1 MNLFNLC
8 CHSKSKKSLEYINDW
23 INTHSLAFNSLSA
36 AVTSLQTWKDTLNND
51 IVKIVEDIANTYD
64 YTSAIPQLTTLSND
78 IKDLQSGLNS
88 LDVLVNNKLFN
99 FSSTL
104 NTLQKSMANKVDVA
118 IPTTA
123 NSIALLDS
131 VGNLVDSGKTL
142 KDIFVRPDAIVNNT
156 YGISI
161 DSDGEAH
168 VSVTSIVL
176 GGDFSINGDLEI
188 YPENVP
194 NIKRVLLDPDSVPI
208 QNSDKLITSG
218 AVYKALELK
227 TLALTDSDGSVPG
240 FLEPFD
246 EEEFSKLANS
256 IGGKNDPTFV
266 EVTLYIHVNGERV
279 PLKTIGSVFKKSN
292 QVGPDS
298 YDDIFYLY
306 INGYVLVRAG
316 QTNNQET
323 TWEQGFTKINILS
336 ENS

>member
-1 MNLFNLC
+1 MNFFNLC
-8 CHSKSKKSLEYINDW
+8 CHSKPKKSLEYINDW
-23 INTHSLAFNSLSA
+23 IDAHSLAFNSLST

-64 YTSAIPQLTTLSND
+64 YTSAIPQLTTMSND

-88 LDVLVNNKLFN
+88 LDVLVSNKLFD

-104 NTLQKSMANKVDVA
+104 NTLQKSMANKVDVV

-131 VGNLVDSGKTL
+131 VGNLVDSGKTF

-161 DSDGEAH
+161 DSDGEAN

-176 GGDFSINGDLEI
+176 GGDFSVDGDLEI

-208 QNSDKLITSG
+208 
-218 AVYKALELK
+218 
-227 TLALTDSDGSVPG
+227 
-240 FLEPFD
+240 
-246 EEEFSKLANS
+246 
-256 IGGKNDPTFV
+256 
-266 EVTLYIHVNGERV
+266 
-279 PLKTIGSVFKKSN
+279 
-292 QVGPDS
+292 
-298 YDDIFYLY
+298 
-306 INGYVLVRAG
+306 
-316 QTNNQET
+316 
-323 TWEQGFTKINILS
+323 
-336 ENS
+336 

>member
-1 MNLFNLC
+1 MNFFNLC
-8 CHSKSKKSLEYINDW
+8 CHSKSKKSLDYISDW
-23 INTHSLAFNSLSA
+23 IDKHSEDFK
-36 AVTSLQTWKDTLNND
+36 VLNNTVSSINAWKTNLNTD
-51 IVKIVEDIANTYD
+51 IIQIVKDAASEYD
-64 YTSAIPQLTTLSND
+64 YSENIPQLITLSKEIEN
-78 IKDLQSGLNS
+78 IKTSLTYKIENTENS
-88 LDVLVNNKLFN
+88 EQCVLIEEDG
-99 FSSTL
+99 TL
-104 NTLQKSMANKVDVA
+104 EVTV
-118 IPTTA
+118 P
-123 NSIALLDS
+123 SIL
-131 VGNLVDSGKTL
+131 
-142 KDIFVRPDAIVNNT
+142 
-156 YGISI
+156 
-161 DSDGEAH
+161 
-168 VSVTSIVL
+168 L
-176 GGDFSINGDLEI
+176 GGELVGDEEI
-188 YPENVP
+188 VEISSSNFN
-194 NIKRVLLDPDSVPI
+194 NIRRAVQNPDSIPI
-208 QNSDKLITSG
+208 QDSDKLITSG